1 MTSQDKWTHDS
12 GPATAIIGGGMV
24 GLTLAV
30 GLASAGLPVTVV
42 ERDDPALWTDEGF
55 DGRASAIAAGSR
67 RVFETLGVW
76 PSMAPYGEA
85 ILDIRITDG
94 LAPVYLHFDH
104 GELDEGPLGH
114 MVENRVIRGALMEA
128 VMACP
133 SINFVA
139 PHNVAAMTRTAT
151 GIELALDDGTVIET
165 PLLVGSD
172 GRGSRVRE
180 WAGINQ
186 TQWRYSQAAI
196 VTTVTHDQ
204 PHDGI
209 AEERFLPAG
218 PFAILP
224 MTDDEQ
230 SRHRSSIVWTERE
243 DLVPAYLGLSD
254 ADFNAELGAR
264 FGDHLGMVTAI
275 GPRWSYPLGLS
286 LAESY
291 IADRLA
297 LIGDAAHGIHPI
309 AGQGL
314 NLGIRDAAALAET
327 IVDAGRLGLD
337 YGMKTVLEDYQRWR
351 RFDNVT
357 LAGATDILNRLF
369 STDWVPLRAAR
380 GLGLALV
387 NRIGPVRRLFMRE
400 AMGLTGDLPRLVRGE
415 AL

>member
-1 MTSQDKWTHDS
+1 
-12 GPATAIIGGGMV
+12 
-24 GLTLAV
+24 
-30 GLASAGLPVTVV
+30 
-42 ERDDPALWTDEGF
+42 
-55 DGRASAIAAGSR
+55 
-67 RVFETLGVW
+67 
-76 PSMAPYGEA
+76 
-85 ILDIRITDG
+85 
-94 LAPVYLHFDH
+94 
-104 GELDEGPLGH
+104 
-114 MVENRVIRGALMEA
+114 
-128 VMACP
+128 
-133 SINFVA
+133 
-139 PHNVAAMTRTAT
+139 
-151 GIELALDDGTVIET
+151 
-165 PLLVGSD
+165 
-172 GRGSRVRE
+172 
-180 WAGINQ
+180 
-186 TQWRYSQAAI
+186 
-196 VTTVTHDQ
+196 
-204 PHDGI
+204 
-209 AEERFLPAG
+209 
-218 PFAILP
+218 
-224 MTDDEQ
+224 
-230 SRHRSSIVWTERE
+230 
-243 DLVPAYLGLSD
+243 
-254 ADFNAELGAR
+254 
-264 FGDHLGMVTAI
+264 MVTAI